1 MSTATATGPYD
12 TGPYDTGPYD
22 TGPYDTGPYDT
33 GARGDPP
40 ARPTALAAFHAMLL
54 RDLRVLRRDWVAFL
68 VGSLM
73 QPLLLMFV
81 FTYVLPKVGMAAGG
95 AAGAAAFSTLLAAGV
110 VGLAMFMQGLQA
122 VTIRFAIEFG
132 YTREIEDRVMAPLP
146 VWAVAVEKVLAGAL
160 QALAAGAV
168 VFPIAA
174 VVPATAVHLH
184 PNIPALLGIGVLA
197 ALLSAVVGLVVGT
210 LVDPGRIQLAFGAI
224 VLPVTFLG
232 AVYYPWAALTPIPW
246 LKALVLA
253 NPLVY
258 ISEGLRGALTTG
270 VPHMNLWLVA
280 AAMSGFILTLGAI
293 GVRGFRRRVID

>member
-1 MSTATATGPYD
+1 MTTDTAPRENAD
-12 TGPYDTGPYD
+12 VWE
-22 TGPYDTGPYDT
+22 
-33 GARGDPP
+33 AP
-40 ARPTALAAFHAMLL
+40 ARPTAFAAFGALLL

-73 QPLLLMFV
+73 QPLLLVFV
-81 FTYVLPKVGMAAGG
+81 FAYVLPKVGLAVGG
-95 AAGAAAFSTLLAAGV
+95 AAQAGEFSTLLVAGV
-110 VGLAMFMQGLQA
+110 VGLSMFMQGLQA

-146 VWAVAVEKVLAGAL
+146 VWAVAVEKVAAGAL

-184 PNIPALLGIGVLA
+184 PNVPALVVVGLLA

-210 LVDPGRIQLAFGAI
+210 LVDPGHIQIAFGAI
-224 VLPVTFLG
+224 VLPVTFFG

-246 LKALVLA
+246 LKYLALA

-258 ISEGLRGALTTG
+258 ISEGLRGALTVE
-270 VPHMNLWLVA
+270 VPHMNLWLVV
-280 AAMSGFILTLGAI
+280 AAMSGFILALGVVGI
-293 GVRGFRRRVID
+293 RGFRNRVID

>member
-1 MSTATATGPYD
+1 MNTDAVPAQGESGTMWY
-12 TGPYDTGPYD
+12 
-22 TGPYDTGPYDT
+22 
-33 GARGDPP
+33 PP
-40 ARPTALAAFHAMLL
+40 AHPNAFAAFRALLL
-54 RDLRVLRRDWVAFL
+54 RDLRDLRRDWIAFL

-73 QPLLLMFV
+73 QPLLLVFV
-81 FTYVLPKVGMAAGG
+81 FTYVLPKVGLAVGG
-95 AAGAAAFSTLLAAGV
+95 ATRAGEFSTLLVAGV
-110 VGLAMFMQGLQA
+110 VGLSMFMQGLQA

-146 VWAVAVEKVLAGAL
+146 VWAVAVEKVASGAL

-168 VFPIAA
+168 VFPIVA

-184 PNIPALLGIGVLA
+184 PNVLALVAVGLLA

-210 LVDPGRIQLAFGAI
+210 LVAPGHIQLAFGAI

-246 LKALVLA
+246 LKYLALA

-258 ISEGLRGALTTG
+258 INEGLRGALTVG
-270 VPHMNLWLVA
+270 VPHMNLWLVV
-280 AAMSGFILTLGAI
+280 AAMSGFILTLGAVGI
-293 GVRGFRRRVID
+293 RGFRRRVID

>member
-1 MSTATATGPYD
+1 MTTETIA
-12 TGPYDTGPYD
+12 
-22 TGPYDTGPYDT
+22 
-33 GARGDPP
+33 ARDSVGLERPP
-40 ARPTALAAFHAMLL
+40 AHPTAFAAFHAMLL

-81 FTYVLPKVGMAAGG
+81 FTYVLPKIGMAAGG
-95 AAGAAAFSTLLAAGV
+95 PVQAEVFSTLLAAGV
-110 VGLAMFMQGLQA
+110 VALAMFMQGLQA

-146 VWAVAVEKVLAGAL
+146 VWAVAVEKVLASAV

-168 VFPIAA
+168 VLPIAA
-174 VVPATAVHLH
+174 LVPATAVHLQVDVA
-184 PNIPALLGIGVLA
+184 ALMGIGVLA
-197 ALLSAVVGLVVGT
+197 ALLSAVVGLVMGT
-210 LVDPGRIQLAFGAI
+210 LVEPGRIQLAFGAI

-270 VPHMNLWLVA
+270 VPHMNLWVVA
-280 AAMSGFILTLGAI
+280 AAMVGLILALGAVGI
-293 GVRGFRRRVID
+293 RGFYRRVID

>member
-1 MSTATATGPYD
+1 MTID
-12 TGPYDTGPYD
+12 TIAIPRDSGIH
-22 TGPYDTGPYDT
+22 
-33 GARGDPP
+33 GDPP
-40 ARPTALAAFHAMLL
+40 AHPTARAAFQGMLL
-54 RDLRVLRRDWVAFL
+54 RDMRVLRRDWVAFL

-81 FTYVLPKVGMAAGG
+81 FAYVLPKLGLAAGG
-95 AAGAAAFSTLLAAGV
+95 PAGAEVFSTILMAGV
-110 VGLAMFMQGLQA
+110 VALAMFMQGLQA

-160 QALAAGAV
+160 QALLAGAV
-168 VFPIAA
+168 VLPIAA

-184 PNIPALLGIGVLA
+184 VSVAALLGLGVLA
-197 ALLSAVVGLVVGT
+197 AVLSAVVGLVVGT
-210 LVDPGRIQLAFGAI
+210 LVEPSRIQLAFGAI

-280 AAMSGFILTLGAI
+280 AAMSGFIVTLGAI
-293 GVRGFRRRVID
+293 GVRGFRRRVVD

>member
-1 MSTATATGPYD
+1 MTTETIA
-12 TGPYDTGPYD
+12 
-22 TGPYDTGPYDT
+22 
-33 GARGDPP
+33 ARDSVGLERPP
-40 ARPTALAAFHAMLL
+40 AHPTAFAAFHAMLL

-81 FTYVLPKVGMAAGG
+81 FTYVLPKIGMAAGG
-95 AAGAAAFSTLLAAGV
+95 PVQAEVFSTLLAAGV
-110 VGLAMFMQGLQA
+110 VALAMFMQGLQA

-146 VWAVAVEKVLAGAL
+146 VWAVAVEKVLAGAV

-168 VFPIAA
+168 VLPIAA
-174 VVPATAVHLH
+174 LVPATAVHLQVDVA
-184 PNIPALLGIGVLA
+184 ALMGIGVLA
-197 ALLSAVVGLVVGT
+197 ALLSAVVGLVMGT
-210 LVDPGRIQLAFGAI
+210 LVEPGRIQLAFGAI

-270 VPHMNLWLVA
+270 VPHMNLWVVA
-280 AAMSGFILTLGAI
+280 AAMVGLILALGAVGI
-293 GVRGFRRRVID
+293 RGFYRRVID

>member
-1 MSTATATGPYD
+1 MTTD
-12 TGPYDTGPYD
+12 TSPRENVD
-22 TGPYDTGPYDT
+22 
-33 GARGDPP
+33 AWEAP
-40 ARPTALAAFHAMLL
+40 ARPTALAAFRALLL
-54 RDLRVLRRDWVAFL
+54 RDLRVIRRDWVAFL

-73 QPLLLMFV
+73 QPLLLVFV
-81 FTYVLPKVGMAAGG
+81 FAYVLPKVGLAVGGTARAGE
-95 AAGAAAFSTLLAAGV
+95 FSTLLVAGV
-110 VGLAMFMQGLQA
+110 VGLSMFMQGLQA

-146 VWAVAVEKVLAGAL
+146 VWAVAVEKVAAGAL

-184 PNIPALLGIGVLA
+184 PNVPVLVVVGLLA

-210 LVDPGRIQLAFGAI
+210 LVDPDHIQLAFGAI
-224 VLPVTFLG
+224 VLPVTFFG

-246 LKALVLA
+246 LKYLALA

-258 ISEGLRGALTTG
+258 INEGLRGALTVG
-270 VPHMNLWLVA
+270 VPHMNLWLVV
-280 AAMSGFILTLGAI
+280 AAMSGFILALGVVGI
-293 GVRGFRRRVID
+293 RGFRRRVID

>member
-1 MSTATATGPYD
+1 MTTDVVPAPRENSTAWDA
-12 TGPYDTGPYD
+12 
-22 TGPYDTGPYDT
+22 
-33 GARGDPP
+33 P
-40 ARPTALAAFHAMLL
+40 AHPTAFAAFRALLL
-54 RDLRVLRRDWVAFL
+54 RDLRVLRREWVAFL

-73 QPLLLMFV
+73 QPLLLVFV
-81 FTYVLPKVGMAAGG
+81 FTYVLPKVGLAVGG
-95 AAGAAAFSTLLAAGV
+95 AARAGEFSTLLVAGV
-110 VGLAMFMQGLQA
+110 VGLSMFMQGLQA

-146 VWAVAVEKVLAGAL
+146 VWAVAVEKVVAGAL

-184 PNIPALLGIGVLA
+184 PNVLALLAVGLLA

-210 LVDPGRIQLAFGAI
+210 LVDPGHIQLAFGAI
-224 VLPVTFLG
+224 VLPVTFFG

-246 LKALVLA
+246 LKYLALA

-258 ISEGLRGALTTG
+258 ISEGLRGALTVG

-280 AAMSGFILTLGAI
+280 AAMSGFIVALGAVGI
-293 GVRGFRRRVID
+293 RGFRRRVID

>member
-1 MSTATATGPYD
+1 
-12 TGPYDTGPYD
+12 
-22 TGPYDTGPYDT
+22 
-33 GARGDPP
+33 
-40 ARPTALAAFHAMLL
+40 
-54 RDLRVLRRDWVAFL
+54 
-68 VGSLM
+68 
-73 QPLLLMFV
+73 
-81 FTYVLPKVGMAAGG
+81 
-95 AAGAAAFSTLLAAGV
+95 V

-146 VWAVAVEKVLAGAL
+146 VGAVAVEKVLAGAL
-160 QALAAGAV
+160 QAVAAGAV
-168 VFPIAA
+168 VLPIAA

-184 PNIPALLGIGVLA
+184 VNVPALLGIGVLA

-246 LKALVLA
+246 LKAVVLA

-258 ISEGLRGALTTG
+258 ISEGLRGALTAG

-280 AAMSGFILTLGAI
+280 AAMSGFILTLCAV
-293 GVRGFRRRVID
+293 GVRGFRRRVIA

>member
-1 MSTATATGPYD
+1 MTTDAVPEPRENGKAW
-12 TGPYDTGPYD
+12 
-22 TGPYDTGPYDT
+22 
-33 GARGDPP
+33 DPP
-40 ARPTALAAFHAMLL
+40 AHPNAFAAFRALLL
-54 RDLRVLRRDWVAFL
+54 RDLRVLRREWVAFL

-73 QPLLLMFV
+73 QPLLLVFV
-81 FTYVLPKVGMAAGG
+81 FAYVLPKVGLAVGG
-95 AAGAAAFSTLLAAGV
+95 AARAGEFSTLLVAGV
-110 VGLAMFMQGLQA
+110 VGLSMFMQGLQT

-146 VWAVAVEKVLAGAL
+146 VWAVAVEKVVAGAL

-184 PNIPALLGIGVLA
+184 PNVPALFAVGLLA

-210 LVDPGRIQLAFGAI
+210 LVAPGQIQLAFGVI

-246 LKALVLA
+246 LKYLALA

-258 ISEGLRGALTTG
+258 ISEGLRGTLTVG
-270 VPHMNLWLVA
+270 VPHMNLWLVG
-280 AAMSGFILTLGAI
+280 AAMSGFILTLGAVGI
-293 GVRGFRRRVID
+293 RGFRRRVID

>member
-1 MSTATATGPYD
+1 MTTDAVPAPGENGGAWD
-12 TGPYDTGPYD
+12 T
-22 TGPYDTGPYDT
+22 
-33 GARGDPP
+33 P
-40 ARPTALAAFHAMLL
+40 AHPNAFAAFRALLL
-54 RDLRVLRRDWVAFL
+54 RDLRVLRREWVAFL

-73 QPLLLMFV
+73 QPLLLVFV
-81 FTYVLPKVGMAAGG
+81 FAYVLPKVGLAVGG
-95 AAGAAAFSTLLAAGV
+95 AARAGEFSTLLVAGV
-110 VGLAMFMQGLQA
+110 VGLSMFMQGLQA

-146 VWAVAVEKVLAGAL
+146 VWAVAVEKVAAGAL
-160 QALAAGAV
+160 QALAAGVV

-174 VVPATAVHLH
+174 VVPATTVHLH
-184 PNIPALLGIGVLA
+184 PNVLALVAVGLLA

-210 LVDPGRIQLAFGAI
+210 LVDPGHIQLAFGAI

-246 LKALVLA
+246 LKYLALA

-258 ISEGLRGALTTG
+258 ISEGLRGALTVG

-280 AAMSGFILTLGAI
+280 AAMSGFILALGAVGI
-293 GVRGFRRRVID
+293 RGFRRRVID

>member
-1 MSTATATGPYD
+1 MTADAMSTLPGK
-12 TGPYDTGPYD
+12 
-22 TGPYDTGPYDT
+22 
-33 GARGDPP
+33 GAGWDAP
-40 ARPTALAAFHAMLL
+40 AHPTAFAAFRALLL

-73 QPLLLMFV
+73 QPLLLVFV
-81 FTYVLPKVGMAAGG
+81 FTYVLPKIGLAVGG
-95 AAGAAAFSTLLAAGV
+95 AARAGEFSTLLVAGV
-110 VGLAMFMQGLQA
+110 VGLSMFMQGMQA

-146 VWAVAVEKVLAGAL
+146 VWAVAVEKVAAGAL
-160 QALAAGAV
+160 QALAAGVV

-184 PNIPALLGIGVLA
+184 PNLPALVAVGLLA

-210 LVDPGRIQLAFGAI
+210 LVDPGHIQLAFGAI
-224 VLPVTFLG
+224 VVPVTFLG

-246 LKALVLA
+246 LKYLMLA

-258 ISEGLRGALTTG
+258 ISEGLRGALTVG
-270 VPHMNLWLVA
+270 VPHLNLWLVA
-280 AAMSGFILTLGAI
+280 SAMSGFILALGAAGI
-293 GVRGFRRRVID
+293 RGFRRRVID